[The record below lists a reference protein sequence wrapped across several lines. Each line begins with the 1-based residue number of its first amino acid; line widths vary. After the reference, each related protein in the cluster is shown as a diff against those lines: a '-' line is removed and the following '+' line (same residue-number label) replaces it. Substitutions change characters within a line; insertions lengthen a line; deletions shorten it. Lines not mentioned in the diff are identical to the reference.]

1 MNKAAELLFCFLFAS
16 AISLALVDA
25 LPWAIAAL
33 TANVAVCVFL
43 ITKE

>member
-1 MNKAAELLFCFLFAS
+1 MNKAAEFLFCFLFAS
-16 AISLALVDA
+16 AISLALIDA

-33 TANVAVCVFL
+33 TVNIAVCIFL

>member
-1 MNKAAELLFCFLFAS
+1 MNRAAELLFCFLFSS
-16 AISLALVDA
+16 ALALAMVDA

-33 TANVAVCVFL
+33 TVNIAVCIFI

>member
-1 MNKAAELLFCFLFAS
+1 MNRAAEFIFCFLFAS
-16 AISLALVDA
+16 AIALAMVDA

-33 TANVAVCVFL
+33 TVNIAVCIFL